1 MPWKDRSAM
10 DEKASFILEWESGE
24 STVSEL
30 CKSFGISRTLAY
42 RYIARYALYGVA
54 GLKEQSRAPRHVW
67 NRTAKDLEE
76 AIVEWRHK
84 KPRLGPLKLRE
95 KLRERFR
102 RRRLPAVSTIAAVL
116 KR

>member
-42 RYIARYALYGVA
+42 RYIARYALYGVELPRF
-54 GLKEQSRAPRHVW
+54 GRQVRACGRGNAPVLLFIP
-67 NRTAKDLEE
+67 NRAF
-76 AIVEWRHK
+76 IVQ
-84 KPRLGPLKLRE
+84 G
-95 KLRERFR
+95 
-102 RRRLPAVSTIAAVL
+102 
-116 KR
+116 